1 MSCSITDA
9 TAPALIPASAGEQLN
24 WRTARPELVEG
35 RADGS
40 WFDKLTTSGRSAT
53 QLLFG
58 LVAVALVKPL
68 RLLVFTANHGF
79 DVK

>member
-40 WFDKLTTSGRSAT
+40 WFDKLTTSGRSAGAT
-53 QLLFG
+53 ALR
-58 LVAVALVKPL
+58 LVAVASGETLTTVG
-68 RLLVFTANHGF
+68 VYG
-79 DVK
+79 

>member
-40 WFDKLTTSGRSAT
+40 WFDKLTTSGRSASAT
-53 QLLFG
+53 ALRVSRGRFG
-58 LVAVALVKPL
+58 ETYDCWCL
-68 RLLVFTANHGF
+68 RLTTALM
-79 DVK
+79 